1 MSGIVSRLTLLGM
14 VIVFLLPAGW
24 LSTLV
29 VVLFIYLIATQL
41 MPLYD
46 QYESNVFIH
55 IYPIPA
61 SQQQA
66 GFKQLLAKVT
76 ALEALLIALASIG
89 WQLNVGQMVIN
100 LIIAAVE
107 VVLLSRFYFNV
118 RVKKLMK

>member
-1 MSGIVSRLTLLGM
+1 M

-46 QYESNVFIH
+46 QYESNVFTH

-66 GFKQLLAKVT
+66 DFKQLLAKVT

-89 WQLNVGQMVIN
+89 WQLNVSQIN
-100 LIIAAVE
+100 YYMQEASRE
-107 VVLLSRFYFNV
+107 GLLWAR
-118 RVKKLMK
+118 

>member
-46 QYESNVFIH
+46 QYESNVFTH

-61 SQQQA
+61 SQKQED
-66 GFKQLLAKVT
+66 FKQLLAKVT
-76 ALEALLIALASIG
+76 ALEALLIALASIC
-89 WQLNVGQMVIN
+89 WQLNFGQMVIN

>member
-1 MSGIVSRLTLLGM
+1 VSGIVSRLTLLGM

-24 LSTLV
+24 LSTVV

-46 QYESNVFIH
+46 QYESNVFTH

-61 SQQQA
+61 SQQQTD
-66 GFKQLLAKVT
+66 FKQLLAKVT

>member
-24 LSTLV
+24 LSTVV

-46 QYESNVFIH
+46 QYESNVFTH

-66 GFKQLLAKVT
+66 DFKQLLAKVT